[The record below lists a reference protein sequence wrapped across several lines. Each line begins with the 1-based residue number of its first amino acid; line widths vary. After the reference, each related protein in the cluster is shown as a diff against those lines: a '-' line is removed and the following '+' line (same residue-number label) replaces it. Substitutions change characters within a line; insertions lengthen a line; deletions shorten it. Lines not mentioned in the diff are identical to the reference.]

1 MAEMKALSILPLLI
15 VSIGVQADDLKITI
29 DASLPGLRVF
39 RVQDALL
46 SQSFDSHPSHDLPR
60 FSMLGPRYPV
70 HTVTSTVF
78 SVGENAVEGGGIDN
92 YRSAWDSR
100 WLEHFGSGLGQ
111 NPFYVALPVNDVTSD
126 HST

>member
-29 DASLPGLRVF
+29 DASLPGLPGFPGSGR
-39 RVQDALL
+39 ACSLNL
-46 SQSFDSHPSHDLPR
+46 STLIRRMISRASVCWGRDI
-60 FSMLGPRYPV
+60 PV

-111 NPFYVALPVNDVTSD
+111 NPFLCRS
-126 HST
+126 SSE